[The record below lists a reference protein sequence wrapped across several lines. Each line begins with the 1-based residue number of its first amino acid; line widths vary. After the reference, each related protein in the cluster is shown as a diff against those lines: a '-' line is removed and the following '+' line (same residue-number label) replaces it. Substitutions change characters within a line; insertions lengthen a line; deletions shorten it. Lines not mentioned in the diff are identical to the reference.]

1 MLLEELDEPAEPDE
15 PLEPED
21 ELVDDAA
28 GFESEPEDDD
38 EDPAFEDDVAGVLL
52 DEEPRLSF
60 R

>member
-1 MLLEELDEPAEPDE
+1 MVLEELDEPAEPDE
-15 PLEPED
+15 LPEPDD

-38 EDPAFEDDVAGVLL
+38 APAFEDDVAGVLL

>member
-1 MLLEELDEPAEPDE
+1 MVLDELDELDEPDELPEPD
-15 PLEPED
+15 D

-28 GFESEPEDDD
+28 GFESEPEDEDD
-38 EDPAFEDDVAGVLL
+38 APAFEGDVAGVLL